1 MGKREEREKMSE
13 RRVDP
18 QYDEPCDCSL
28 QGPNGGFAVHAPGA
42 PGCEVNE
49 DGSLREEAPDPRF
62 PFPAIESEL
71 LWDDQTALAV
81 EQAER
86 ELEQDEV
93 ERLAAKYARLKEE
106 V

>member
-1 MGKREEREKMSE
+1 MSE
-13 RRVDP
+13 RHVDP

-28 QGPNGGFAVHAPGA
+28 RGPSGFFLPHAPGA

-62 PFPAIESEL
+62 PFAALPEEL

-81 EQAER
+81 DLAER